1 MVRNK
6 RVIFRCFKKLRVK
19 TCTIKRYSAADYGRW
34 NEFIAKAKNATF
46 LFHRDFMEYHADRFQ
61 DFSLIV
67 CDGDK
72 WLAVLP
78 AHLENGSVYS
88 HRGLTYG
95 GLVIGNAIKLSKM
108 IVIFRNLLQYLNLE
122 NIPQL
127 HLSLIPPIYHHF
139 PSDEIKYVLFLAD
152 AVLERRDA
160 MAVIDHTHPVPITK
174 SRKESIRRGAKNGL
188 EIRED
193 NDFKI
198 FWREILIPNL
208 AKKHGAKPVHSI
220 EEIERLQ
227 ALFPQNIRHFNVY
240 ANDRIVAGTTV
251 FESELVAHPQYVSAR
266 EDKNMLGSIDYLYWH
281 LISEVFAGKKYFD
294 FGISNEKQG
303 RKLNEGLIFWKETF
317 GARIVAH
324 DFYAVP
330 TANYNLLDNVLI

>member
-78 AHLENGSVYS
+78 AHVENGRVYS

-95 GLVIGNAIKLSKM
+95 GLVIDNSIRLAEM
-108 IVIFRNLLQYLNLE
+108 IVVFRQLLQYLNGE
-122 NIPQL
+122 NIQFL

-139 PSDEIKYVLFLAD
+139 PSDEIKYALFLAD

-160 MAVIDHTHPVPITK
+160 LAVIDQDHPMLATK
-174 SRKESIRRGAKNGL
+174 NRRNSIRRGAKYGL

-193 NDFKI
+193 NDFRI
-198 FWREILIPNL
+198 FWTKILIPNL
-208 AKKHGAKPVHSI
+208 ANKHGVKPVHTI
-220 EEIERLQ
+220 EEIERLH

-240 ANDRIVAGTTV
+240 DNDRIVAGTTV
-251 FESELVAHPQYVSAR
+251 FESELVAHPQYVSGR
-266 EDKNMLGSIDYLYWH
+266 EDKNALGSIDYLYSY
-281 LISEVFAGKKYFD
+281 LITEVFSEKKFFD

-303 RKLNEGLIFWKETF
+303 RKLNEGLIFWKESF
-317 GARIVAH
+317 GARTIAH
-324 DFYAVP
+324 DFYEVR
-330 TANYNLLDNVLI
+330 TANYHNLDNVLI